1 MSDFQCIYILSVFG
15 IDQTISKPS
24 EEVGKRFYRKTGS
37 EPGTGDPNVNKK
49 RSPSPP
55 VVARPVKK
63 TKPVSSTETKRRSLS
78 SVSSIS
84 SSDLSDF
91 EPDKPRK
98 SPGRSKYRNKSP
110 YRGRG

>member
-1 MSDFQCIYILSVFG
+1 MLYSV
-15 IDQTISKPS
+15 DDNPSKPT
-24 EEVGKRFYRKTGS
+24 EEASKRYYRKTGS
-37 EPGTGDPNVNKK
+37 EPGTGEPNLKK

-63 TKPVSSTETKRRSLS
+63 TKPATGATEKRRSLS

-91 EPDKPRK
+91 EPERRDNRGR
-98 SPGRSKYRNKSP
+98 SPGTTRIRNRSP
-110 YRGRG
+110 FRGRV